1 METKRYPI
9 AVESFH
15 YDLVKQGTPVKNDLQ
30 VAMRQIEWSDP
41 AKQDELKKGNLFQ
54 MMIPFD
60 VVPDDAG
67 FEISGKITQIVQVL
81 DYFGEANELP
91 QAELGKLSR
100 PSVETIETLTY
111 QVTAVALDQGVNLQ
125 FGASDEQPGQ
135 TK

>member
-15 YDLVKQGTPVKNDLQ
+15 YDSVKQGTPVKNDLQ

-91 QAELGKLSR
+91 QAELGKL
-100 PSVETIETLTY
+100 
-111 QVTAVALDQGVNLQ
+111 
-125 FGASDEQPGQ
+125 
-135 TK
+135 